1 MNGAHNRFRGVGPP
15 PPGGGGGDSH
25 VLWCRVILPLF
36 WIACSLNTFFSFG
49 GNIYRQL
56 MGIPMGIQ
64 PAPPIANL
72 FLASY
77 EFEFFQ
83 KLLAAAPWAPPPPR
97 PPRQRRPPV
106 QHGRLLPASREL
118 LVAQAMRRSFRYID
132 DLGAIGKTP
141 TSPAFSIWMTQSLAP
156 SPRFRASTPIYPQPY
171 SLEPTR
177 CTLRCLPGLAPH
189 VSGTGPAT
197 RVHPPP
203 PPALCPSHQ
212 VWVIRQAGGP
222 YVRGP
227 PYVSLHPPLIQCGPG
242 LQAEYFD
249 WPGCQIG
256 HALC

>member
-1 MNGAHNRFRGVGPP
+1 M
-15 PPGGGGGDSH
+15 
-25 VLWCRVILPLF
+25 LWCRVILPLF

-118 LVAQAMRRSFRYID
+118 LVAQAMRRSFAT
-132 DLGAIGKTP
+132 LMTLVPSGTP
-141 TSPAFSIWMTQSLAP
+141 TSPAH
-156 SPRFRASTPIYPQPY
+156 

-177 CTLRCLPGLAPH
+177 CTLCCLPGRDQP
-189 VSGTGPAT
+189 

-203 PPALCPSHQ
+203 PPALYPSHQ
-212 VWVIRQAGGP
+212 VWVI
-222 YVRGP
+222 
-227 PYVSLHPPLIQCGPG
+227 
-242 LQAEYFD
+242 
-249 WPGCQIG
+249 
-256 HALC
+256 